1 MFLDQRK
8 AEINI
13 SVLTISDR
21 FWLSRQDHQALEH
34 PCPVQVHHPGGGSLR
49 LGVLRSV
56 LAQQLE
62 PHHRF
67 MRMGQIRQG
76 ENSSNYFLIVFKEIS
91 SSASLIIK
99 NLC

>member
-1 MFLDQRK
+1 MFFNKR
-8 AEINI
+8 AEINFLI
-13 SVLTISDR
+13 FMISDR

-56 LAQQLE
+56 LAQQLQ

-76 ENSSNYFLIVFKEIS
+76 EKSNYFLKVF
-91 SSASLIIK
+91 
-99 NLC
+99 